1 MSNLLEEAIV
11 DAKALKE
18 AAMKNAQAAIIE
30 KYSDEVKQAVD
41 SLLSEQEDIAPV
53 SPSPSSDVVNS
64 IPVGAMD
71 GEVADK
77 DMCACP
83 SDEEEIELSI
93 PAIAAAA
100 DMDGDVEPSDLD
112 SLEDEPMLDDEE
124 DELAL
129 EEEEIVEEDVV
140 NAILAALNEGE
151 GPDVK
156 VEEDKTEQHKMPE
169 MEKTEPLAKAKE
181 IQQEREEESE
191 EASEEAAE
199 KEPAKEHLKEDVD
212 TLQQAFDILNR
223 NNQTLKTANEKL
235 EGQNNKLTETIKS
248 LGEHFDAL
256 ALQNAKL
263 LYTNKVLKVS
273 SLNERQKDRIVGA
286 IEETS
291 TPEQAKMVFETLQS
305 AVGTSEK
312 KGPESLSEAVGKP
325 SSMIVSRK
333 TQETKTDP
341 VANRW
346 KLLAGIKNKL

>member
-18 AAMKNAQAAIIE
+18 AAMKNAQAAIVE

-41 SLLSEQEDIAPV
+41 SLLNEQEPMMDPGT
-53 SPSPSSDVVNS
+53 PSPSSDVVSS

-71 GEVADK
+71 GEIADK
-77 DMCACP
+77 EMCGCP
-83 SDEEEIELSI
+83 EEDEEIEITL

-100 DMDGDVEPSDLD
+100 DMDGDVDPEELEPELNMAP
-112 SLEDEPMLDDEE
+112 EDELPIEDDEE
-124 DELAL
+124 EL
-129 EEEEIVEEDVV
+129 EEDLVH
-140 NAILAALNEGE
+140 AILSALNEGE
-151 GPDVK
+151 GPE
-156 VEEDKTEQHKMPE
+156 VEVTEDKTEQHKMPA
-169 MEKTEPLAKAKE
+169 MEETEPLARAKE
-181 IQQEREEESE
+181 LQQEREEEDNKV
-191 EASEEAAE
+191 SEEAAE
-199 KEPAKEHLKEDVD
+199 PAKGDLKEDVD

-235 EGQNNKLTETIKS
+235 EGQNNKLTETIQS
-248 LGEHFDAL
+248 LSEHFDAL

-286 IEETS
+286 IDETK

-305 AVGTSEK
+305 AVGASK
-312 KGPESLSEAVGKP
+312 SKGPESLSEVVSKP
-325 SSMIVSRK
+325 SSLIVSRK

-346 KLLAGIKNKL
+346 KLLAGIKNKH

>member
-18 AAMKNAQAAIIE
+18 AAMKNAQTAIVE

-41 SLLSEQEDIAPV
+41 SLLNEQDPMDSV

-64 IPVGAMD
+64 IPVGALD

-77 DMCACP
+77 EMCGCP
-83 SDEEEIELSI
+83 EEDEEIEITL

-100 DMDGDVEPSDLD
+100 DMDGEIEPSELEPELD
-112 SLEDEPMLDDEE
+112 MAPELPIEDEDEE
-124 DELAL
+124 L
-129 EEEEIVEEDVV
+129 EEDLI
-140 NAILAALNEGE
+140 NTILSALNEGE
-151 GPDVK
+151 GPE
-156 VEEDKTEQHKMPE
+156 VEVTEDKTEQHEMPA
-169 MEKTEPLAKAKE
+169 MEETEPLAKAKE
-181 IQQEREEESE
+181 LQQEREEDE
-191 EASEEAAE
+191 EKVAEEAAKPTV
-199 KEPAKEHLKEDVD
+199 KEDLKEDVD

-223 NNQTLKTANEKL
+223 NNETLKTANEKL
-235 EGQNNKLTETIKS
+235 EGQNNKLTETIQS
-248 LGEHFDAL
+248 LSEHFDAL

-286 IEETS
+286 IEETK
-291 TPEQAKMVFETLQS
+291 TPEQSKMVFETLQS
-305 AVGTSEK
+305 AVGASNS
-312 KGPESLSEAVGKP
+312 KGPESLSEVVSKP
-325 SSMIVSRK
+325 SSLIVSRK

-346 KLLAGIKNKL
+346 KLLAGIKNK

>member
-18 AAMKNAQAAIIE
+18 AAMKNAQAAIVE

-41 SLLSEQEDIAPV
+41 SLLNEQDPMDSV
-53 SPSPSSDVVNS
+53 SPSPSSDVVSS

-77 DMCACP
+77 EMCGCP
-83 SDEEEIELSI
+83 EEDEEIEITL

-100 DMDGDVEPSDLD
+100 DMDGDIEPSELEPELD
-112 SLEDEPMLDDEE
+112 MAPELPIEDEDEE
-124 DELAL
+124 L
-129 EEEEIVEEDVV
+129 EEDLI
-140 NAILAALNEGE
+140 NTILSALNEGE
-151 GPDVK
+151 GPE
-156 VEEDKTEQHKMPE
+156 VEVTEDKTEQHEMPA
-169 MEKTEPLAKAKE
+169 MEETEPLAKAKE
-181 IQQEREEESE
+181 LQQEREEDE
-191 EASEEAAE
+191 EEVAEEAAKPTV
-199 KEPAKEHLKEDVD
+199 KEDLKEDVD

-223 NNQTLKTANEKL
+223 NNETLKTANEKL
-235 EGQNNKLTETIKS
+235 EGQNNKLTETIQS
-248 LGEHFDAL
+248 LSEHFDAL

-286 IEETS
+286 IEETK

-305 AVGTSEK
+305 AVGASNS
-312 KGPESLSEAVGKP
+312 KGPESLSEVVSKP
-325 SSMIVSRK
+325 SSLIVSRK

-346 KLLAGIKNKL
+346 KLLAGIKNK